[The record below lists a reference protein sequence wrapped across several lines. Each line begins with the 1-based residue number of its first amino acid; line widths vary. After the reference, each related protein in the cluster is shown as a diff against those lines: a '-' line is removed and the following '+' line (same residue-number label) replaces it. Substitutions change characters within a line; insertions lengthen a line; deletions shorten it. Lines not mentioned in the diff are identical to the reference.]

1 MTQIIDLY
9 GFVAVVLRGLTLI
22 LEAVTVGG
30 VFFLLLLWPFAPSEP
45 LVVARCRSLLRWFAA
60 ALTAVAIGSALLTA
74 LVLQATTEGFNWT
87 DAAHTSFF
95 QSYLLIAASAL
106 GIAIFAGKAR
116 AWWLLPIAFALM
128 LGAIFTSHAFARIED
143 RELLLVCAGL
153 HHLATAAWIGE
164 LPYLLVALGRGA
176 EPFTLQIARRFSPV
190 AMVSVGVLIVAGVV
204 QGKAL
209 VGTVDA
215 IYGTA
220 YGAMLTAKVVLLG
233 ILLLLGAINFKR
245 LRAQIAPRSA
255 ALLVRRLVE
264 VETAVGITVILVA
277 SSMGSQPPAVDLTEG
292 RATFAEIVTRFTPQW
307 PHLRTPPLESLTP
320 PTPLDADEA
329 RRFGLPLTYT
339 PGSGVYR
346 PSSPGDIAWSEY
358 NHNWAGLC
366 VLAMGLLGLIA
377 LTPGG
382 GWARHW
388 PLVFL
393 ALGLFILIR
402 ADPENWPLGP
412 RGFWQSFQAPDVLQH
427 RLAVALVA
435 AFAIFE
441 WRVATGRSRQ
451 PWQALVFPAI
461 CMLGGALLFTH
472 THALGNIKEE
482 LLAEESHTA
491 IAIFAIVAA
500 GSRWLQ
506 LRLPRAPES
515 LRFVWPFCF
524 VMIGCFLT
532 FYREA

>member
-9 GFVAVVLRGLTLI
+9 GFFAVVLRGLTLI

-116 AWWLLPIAFALM
+116 AWRLLPIAFALM

-215 IYGTA
+215 I
-220 YGAMLTAKVVLLG
+220 
-233 ILLLLGAINFKR
+233 
-245 LRAQIAPRSA
+245 
-255 ALLVRRLVE
+255 
-264 VETAVGITVILVA
+264 
-277 SSMGSQPPAVDLTEG
+277 
-292 RATFAEIVTRFTPQW
+292 
-307 PHLRTPPLESLTP
+307 
-320 PTPLDADEA
+320 
-329 RRFGLPLTYT
+329 
-339 PGSGVYR
+339 
-346 PSSPGDIAWSEY
+346 
-358 NHNWAGLC
+358 
-366 VLAMGLLGLIA
+366 
-377 LTPGG
+377 
-382 GWARHW
+382 
-388 PLVFL
+388 
-393 ALGLFILIR
+393 
-402 ADPENWPLGP
+402 
-412 RGFWQSFQAPDVLQH
+412 
-427 RLAVALVA
+427 
-435 AFAIFE
+435 
-441 WRVATGRSRQ
+441 
-451 PWQALVFPAI
+451 
-461 CMLGGALLFTH
+461 
-472 THALGNIKEE
+472 
-482 LLAEESHTA
+482 
-491 IAIFAIVAA
+491 
-500 GSRWLQ
+500 
-506 LRLPRAPES
+506 
-515 LRFVWPFCF
+515 
-524 VMIGCFLT
+524 
-532 FYREA
+532 

>member
-1 MTQIIDLY
+1 VTQIIDLY

-30 VFFLLLLWPFAPSEP
+30 VLFLLLIGSLAPSEP
-45 LVVARCRSLLRWFAA
+45 VVIARCRRLLRLFAA
-60 ALTAVAIGSALLTA
+60 ALAVTAAGSALLTA
-74 LVLQATTEGFNWT
+74 LVLEATTEGFNWM
-87 DAAHTSFF
+87 DATHTSFF
-95 QSYLLIAASAL
+95 QSYLLIAAGAL
-106 GIAIFAGKAR
+106 GVAIFSQRAR
-116 AWWLLPIAFALM
+116 AAWLALPAFALM

-164 LPYLLVALGRGA
+164 LPYLLIALRRGSD
-176 EPFTLQIARRFSPV
+176 PFALRMARRFSPV
-190 AMVSVGVLIVAGVV
+190 AMVSVGVLIVAGFI
-204 QGKAL
+204 QARAL
-209 VGTVDA
+209 VGTADA

-233 ILLLLGAINFKR
+233 LLLLLGATNFRR
-245 LRAQIAPRSA
+245 LRAKVGERTTT
-255 ALLVRRLVE
+255 LVVRRLVE

-277 SSMGSQPPAVDLTEG
+277 SSMGSQPPAVDLTAG
-292 RATFAEIVTRFTPQW
+292 RATFQEIVDRFTPQV
-307 PHLRTPPLESLTP
+307 PHLRTPPLDTLSP
-320 PTPLDADEA
+320 PTPLTEDEA
-329 RRFGLPLTYT
+329 RRFGVPLSYT
-339 PGSGVYR
+339 PGSGQYR
-346 PSSPGDIAWSEY
+346 PSSAGDIAWSEY
-358 NHNWAGLC
+358 NHNWSGLC

-388 PLVFL
+388 PLVFF

-412 RGFWQSFQAPDVLQH
+412 RGFWESFQAPEVLQH
-427 RLAVALVA
+427 RLAVLLVA

-441 WRVATGRSRQ
+441 WRVATGRSTR

-500 GSRWLQ
+500 GARWLQ

-515 LRFVWPFCF
+515 LRFVWPVCF
-524 VMIGCFLT
+524 VLIGCFLT